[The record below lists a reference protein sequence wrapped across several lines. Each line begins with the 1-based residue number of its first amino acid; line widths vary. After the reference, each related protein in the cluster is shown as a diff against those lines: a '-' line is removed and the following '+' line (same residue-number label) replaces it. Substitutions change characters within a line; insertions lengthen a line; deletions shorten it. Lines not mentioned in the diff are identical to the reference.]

1 LFDYNKDLHLKY
13 RANPKQ
19 KHVISLFQHGSAV
32 IGTRQQYRKFWYR
45 WWWDFRAPKRRQQ
58 TKEEKGRQDK

>member
-19 KHVISLFQHGSAV
+19 KHVISLFQ
-32 IGTRQQYRKFWYR
+32 Q
-45 WWWDFRAPKRRQQ
+45 
-58 TKEEKGRQDK
+58 